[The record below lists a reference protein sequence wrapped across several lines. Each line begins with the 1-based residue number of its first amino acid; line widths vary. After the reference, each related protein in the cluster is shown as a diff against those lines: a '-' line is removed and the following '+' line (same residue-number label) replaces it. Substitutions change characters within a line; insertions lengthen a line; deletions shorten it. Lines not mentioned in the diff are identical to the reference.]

1 MTTKRLL
8 PESNQERVYVFDKD
22 YRRDPRDRPDLYD
35 QSSLTFKDQFIVFSA
50 DQKETAHNEQATSQ
64 PPKEVANGSN

>member
-35 QSSLTFKDQFIVFSA
+35 QSYLTFKDQSIVFSA
-50 DQKETAHNEQATSQ
+50 D
-64 PPKEVANGSN
+64 